1 MKKPKMT
8 NDVIQRIGDKI
19 LHHRKLIMVFDP
31 NSSKYHYTQP
41 RESSTYE
48 CACRLLKVDRLF
60 YGPKGLKWQNF
71 NAENCFVAKSFLYNE
86 KILER
91 VVDPD
96 TLQEEWRL
104 TEYGT
109 EFFYVYTKLL
119 HTNWAN
125 KKHREHKGSIA
136 LLVLTLGFYAF
147 YKFAIW
153 TIRATQAELEK
164 SKTQRALRKKKR
176 RRYAR

>member
-19 LHHRKLIMVFDP
+19 LEHQKLVIVFDD
-31 NSSKYHYTQP
+31 NSSKMQYTQP
-41 RESSTYE
+41 RGSSTYE
-48 CACRLLKVDRLF
+48 CACRLLKVDHLF
-60 YGPKGLKWQNF
+60 YGPKLSESQMSDVD
-71 NAENCFVAKSFLYNE
+71 CFIAKSFLYNQ
-86 KILER
+86 KVLDR
-91 VVDPD
+91 VVDPN

-136 LLVLTLGFYAF
+136 LIVLTLGFYAF
-147 YKFAIW
+147 YKLAIW
-153 TIRATQAELEK
+153 AIRATQAELEK
-164 SKTQRALRKKKR
+164 AKTQKALRKKKR
-176 RRYAR
+176 RRTRN